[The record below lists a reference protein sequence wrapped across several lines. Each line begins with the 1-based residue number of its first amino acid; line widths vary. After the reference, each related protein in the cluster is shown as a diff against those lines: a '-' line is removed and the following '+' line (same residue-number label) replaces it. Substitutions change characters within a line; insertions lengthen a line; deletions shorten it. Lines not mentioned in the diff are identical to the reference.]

1 MNELGRLIETC
12 SSEEKASLQA
22 LLESCQHEFNDLRTQ
37 HEDIGFFTDNL
48 AGSRLD
54 YMLDLYVNNISGY
67 LESGYSKV
75 KGFFHSVAS
84 TLHLDS
90 AAAVCFICFVNA
102 LVGEECCRVYG

>member
-1 MNELGRLIETC
+1 MNELERLIETC
-12 SSEEKASLQA
+12 SPEEKTSLQV

-48 AGSRLD
+48 AGTRLD
-54 YMLDLYVNNISGY
+54 YMLDHYVNNITGY

-84 TLHLDS
+84 ALYLDS
-90 AAAVCFICFVNA
+90 AAAVCLVCFANS
-102 LVGEECCRVYG
+102 LVSEECC